1 MTEPPP
7 AGSRGRLLVV
17 AGEPLSTLLAKG
29 FSVEYLNRYYNPAGL
44 FAEVGML
51 NVFQE
56 QPLAG
61 LKHAFVQVPSSAAL
75 DAWRDSSRNPWQYE
89 SLDGVELRR
98 FYPGLPEGWIAAAR
112 DFKADCIRGYDPGWP
127 GLLAVELADALD
139 VPALVSV
146 HNQMGICGEVL
157 KRAACVLVNS
167 ESVAERSIAL
177 GADPARVV
185 TVHDRIDCAVFTPD
199 GEVAPGGQG
208 SPRLLSIAREHE
220 QKNLDRML
228 QACALAAKSLPG
240 LRLVHFGKSHRDWSK
255 WPFVTHRDSVPNT
268 ELPAW
273 YRWADALLLPSL
285 SEGFGIV
292 LAEALACGTP
302 CITSNRPAMN
312 EIVTDRWDGLLV
324 DPENVEDIARAIRQI
339 ADPSLQARLA
349 APARTAGIRFD
360 QGVIE
365 AREAGVYDCELPR
378 DWQLLSVVL
387 PTYKRGHLI
396 EAAVRNVL
404 AQDYPNF
411 ELIVVNDG
419 SPDNTREVLHRLDAE
434 LQDPRLRVIHRE
446 NGGLPTALN
455 TGFAVANGDFWTW
468 TSDDNAYRPG
478 ALRAMARELLLDTSA
493 GLVYADMLI
502 RDEKGHERAF
512 VCGPPE
518 RLEEGS
524 CVGGCFLYRAALGR
538 QVGDYDAGYTLAEDY
553 DYWLRMHRIAR
564 FAWLRR
570 ELYDYADAPH
580 SLTRRRFR
588 EMQAVQLKLFE
599 REQGGRDD
607 WRQRKFWHLL
617 RHAAASK
624 NYGLPAA
631 SVASALG
638 AIRQRPGSPL
648 GWWALGRALTPMP
661 LLKLSRRLRGL
672 DVD

>member
-29 FSVEYLNRYYNPAGL
+29 SSVEYLNRYYNPAGL
-44 FAEVGML
+44 FAQTGVL

-56 QPLAG
+56 QPPAG
-61 LKHAFVQVPSSAAL
+61 LKHAFVQVPASAAL
-75 DAWRDSSRNPWQYE
+75 DAWRDSNRNPWQYE
-89 SLDGVELRR
+89 SVDGADLRR

-112 DFKADCIRGYDPGWP
+112 DFKPDCIRGYDPGWP
-127 GLLAVELADALD
+127 GLLAVELGEALG

-157 KRAACVLVNS
+157 QRSACVLVNS
-167 ESVAERSIAL
+167 ESVAQRSIAL

-185 TVHDRIDCAVFTPD
+185 TVHDRIDCAVFTPQ
-199 GEVAPGGQG
+199 GEVAPGGEG
-208 SPRLLSIAREHE
+208 SPKLLSIAREHE

-502 RDEKGHERAF
+502 RDEKGRERAF

-518 RLEEGS
+518 RVEQLSTIGL
-524 CVGGCFLYRAALGR
+524 CFLYRGVIAR
-538 QVGDYDAGYTLAEDY
+538 QVGEYDPDLRLAEDY
-553 DYWLRMHRIAR
+553 DFWLRFRKHAPMI
-564 FAWLRR
+564 WLPRL
-570 ELYDYADAPH
+570 LYDCADQPS
-580 SLTRRRFR
+580 SLTRT
-588 EMQAVQLKLFE
+588 ELHAVQQARLRLIQ
-599 REQGGRDD
+599 REFGDRPD
-607 WRQRKFWHLL
+607 WQQRKFEHMLL
-617 RHAAASK
+617 FSAMAK
-624 NYGLPAA
+624 QYGMIG
-631 SVASALG
+631 SALST
-638 AIRQRPGSPL
+638 ALSAVRAQPGSFTA
-648 GWWALGRALTPMP
+648 WKAVGRALTPMP